1 MQPIKKQKYFYYII
15 LMLMASTFLPLVFNN
30 LPPLVRSHHLWT
42 VIWGISL
49 LLFNPKIFINK
60 TMVYLF
66 IYGLLLFLATETIW
80 SSIDDWNYKRLFME
94 FYEIIVGI
102 SIITYLFQ
110 SKDFITLAKI
120 TRWSIAFL
128 LITAIMSLISFSIDP
143 MYARNLTGLAA
154 ASEAER
160 ESALS
165 LKHYG
170 GGTYST
176 AGAMMCLFPI
186 FIYYY
191 RNIKLSLVP
200 KIYIIIFSI
209 LVFFALLGMQIFG
222 NIIIAVIFCIIA
234 LMGLKKIRQSIL
246 LIFLLFSVTLI
257 IPRDLYVNTSRSL
270 GSLFS
275 KDSELNYKFRDLALF
290 FETGHH
296 IKNSSSDLD
305 KRIARYPMLMETFTK
320 RPLFGCYFFSDETGN
335 GYNAEGAHLHWMNKL
350 TVTGIV
356 GLVFFLIIPFK
367 FIKDNMK
374 YFSSNYK
381 FYYILASLSI
391 LSYGLIKQLGGRD
404 TWYTFFIIL
413 PGLYFLPLLKQ
424 QQNDNTSV

>member
-1 MQPIKKQKYFYYII
+1 
-15 LMLMASTFLPLVFNN
+15 
-30 LPPLVRSHHLWT
+30 
-42 VIWGISL
+42 
-49 LLFNPKIFINK
+49 
-60 TMVYLF
+60 
-66 IYGLLLFLATETIW
+66 
-80 SSIDDWNYKRLFME
+80 
-94 FYEIIVGI
+94 
-102 SIITYLFQ
+102 
-110 SKDFITLAKI
+110 
-120 TRWSIAFL
+120 
-128 LITAIMSLISFSIDP
+128 

-154 ASEAER
+154 VSEAER

-165 LKHYG
+165 LKHFG

-209 LVFFALLGMQIFG
+209 LVCFALLGMQIFG
-222 NIIIAVIFCIIA
+222 NIIIAAIFCIIA

-246 LIFLLFSVTLI
+246 LLFLLFSVTLI

-290 FETGHH
+290 FETGHYA
-296 IKNSSSDLD
+296 KDSRSDLD
-305 KRIARYPMLMETFTK
+305 KRIARYPMLMETFKK
-320 RPLFGCYFFSDETGN
+320 RPLFGCYFFSDESGN

-350 TVTGIV
+350 TITGII

-367 FIKDNMK
+367 FIKNNMK
-374 YFSSNYK
+374 YFNSNYK
-381 FYYILASLSI
+381 FYYFLASLSI
-391 LSYGLIKQLGGRD
+391 LSYGVIKQLGGRD

-424 QQNDNTSV
+424 QQNDNASV